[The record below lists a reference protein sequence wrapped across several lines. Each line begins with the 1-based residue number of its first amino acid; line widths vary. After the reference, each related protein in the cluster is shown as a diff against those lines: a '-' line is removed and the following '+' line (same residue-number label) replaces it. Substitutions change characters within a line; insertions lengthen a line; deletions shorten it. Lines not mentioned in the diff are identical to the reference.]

1 VTTRITFRNG
11 TRARTLVA
19 VATRCGTAA
28 VAPKF
33 TG

>member
-19 VATRCGTAA
+19 VARRCSSAA